1 MKKLRFLLGILISG
15 FFLYLVLRKVDLIE
29 LKEAIMSVNLW
40 YLMLG
45 VSVGIF
51 ALGIRSY
58 RWRLYFGE
66 NYISKHIK
74 QKILQLLETH
84 PEGLTIES
92 LSKKLGAHRQTI
104 SKWLFWLDGAE
115 IIVRRR
121 VGSATLHYLK
131 KFVRNFGEE

>member
-1 MKKLRFLLGILISG
+1 MYDS
-15 FFLYLVLRKVDLIE
+15 
-29 LKEAIMSVNLW
+29 
-40 YLMLG
+40 
-45 VSVGIF
+45 
-51 ALGIRSY
+51 
-58 RWRLYFGE
+58 
-66 NYISKHIK
+66 SKHIK

-104 SKWLFWLDGAE
+104 TKWLFWLDGAE